1 MGVGQAPRRSGHRPW
16 ESLDRCWAVFTTS
29 SGTTAA
35 CVYLAGL
42 YRPRKYCQSMTSPL
56 SLPDA
61 ASGPLLSSRV

>member
-42 YRPRKYCQSMTSPL
+42 YRPPEILPVDDKPPL
-56 SLPDA
+56 TA
-61 ASGPLLSSRV
+61 